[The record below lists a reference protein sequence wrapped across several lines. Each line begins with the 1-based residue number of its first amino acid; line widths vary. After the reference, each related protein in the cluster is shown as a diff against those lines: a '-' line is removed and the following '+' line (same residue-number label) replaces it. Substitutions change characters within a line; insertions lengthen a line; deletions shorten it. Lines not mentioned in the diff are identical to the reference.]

1 MPGRVLFETPPSPS
15 PGNSEVQQYRLME
28 ESSPLPKPEPLSAV
42 TENIEMVANL
52 EQQFLNNRTT
62 GDRIADAVA
71 AFSGSIRFVIIHL
84 VCFALWIL
92 LNTGP
97 FQLARPFDPYPY
109 PLLSLVV
116 SSEAVLLATFVLMKQ
131 NREARR
137 GETRDHLNLQIDML
151 AEKEITKILQMQIAL
166 CEHLGVRRGA
176 GHLEI
181 RELSK
186 DTALESMAAELMDK
200 ITERSEEGAG

>member
-1 MPGRVLFETPPSPS
+1 MEKSRPSPKS
-15 PGNSEVQQYRLME
+15 
-28 ESSPLPKPEPLSAV
+28 EPLSAV

-52 EQQFLNNRTT
+52 EQQFLNSRTA
-62 GDRIADAVA
+62 GDRIADAIA

-97 FQLARPFDPYPY
+97 LRLARPFDPYPY
-109 PLLSLVV
+109 VLLSLVV
-116 SSEAVLLATFVLMKQ
+116 SCEAVLLATFVLMKQ

-137 GETRDHLNLQIDML
+137 SDTRDHLNLQIDML

-166 CEHLGVRRGA
+166 CEHMGVRRTS

-181 RELSK
+181 QELSK
-186 DTALESMAAELMDK
+186 DTALESMAAELKDK